1 MENKKQ
7 TLAKIAKRFSD
18 GFLGLS
24 RSSFCLE
31 EKAKVFTNLFT
42 IKSPPHELG
51 FGGGEGTR

>member
-7 TLAKIAKRFSD
+7 TLAKIAKRFFA

-24 RSSFCLE
+24 RSSFSLE
-31 EKAKVFTNLFT
+31 EKTKVFTNLFT
-42 IKSPPHELG
+42 IKSPSHELG